1 MGFVLWYMYPNKYE
15 SMTYSL
21 SSTGN
26 NDVLQLKRKGN
37 SLVNMQFSFKWSI
50 AHYRDSQANKSW
62 LGYKFNFDL
71 DISSILSLE

>member
-26 NDVLQLKRKGN
+26 NDVLQLKKKEN
-37 SLVNMQFSFKWSI
+37 SLVNMQFS
-50 AHYRDSQANKSW
+50 
-62 LGYKFNFDL
+62 
-71 DISSILSLE
+71 LSEV

>member
-15 SMTYSL
+15 SMSYSL

-26 NDVLQLKRKGN
+26 NDVLQLKKKGN
-37 SLVNMQFSFKWSI
+37 SLVNMHFSLSKVYPTTEI
-50 AHYRDSQANKSW
+50 ARLTKV
-62 LGYKFNFDL
+62 DL

>member
-21 SSTGN
+21 SPTGN
-26 NDVLQLKRKGN
+26 NDVLKLKKKGN
-37 SLVNMQFSFKWSI
+37 SLVNMQFYLSEVKPTTEI
-50 AHYRDSQANKSW
+50 ARLTKV
-62 LGYKFNFDL
+62 DL